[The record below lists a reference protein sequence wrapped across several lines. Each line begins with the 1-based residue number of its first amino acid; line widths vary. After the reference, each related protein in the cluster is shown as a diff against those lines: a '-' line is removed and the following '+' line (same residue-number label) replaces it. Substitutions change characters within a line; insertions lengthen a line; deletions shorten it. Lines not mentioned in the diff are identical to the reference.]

1 MENKNAVAETN
12 KPLSSEIMES
22 LLIGGDLSKLNSQQ
36 RVQYYLK
43 VCSDTGVNPTTKPF
57 LYIQLNG
64 KLVLY
69 ASKDCA
75 DQLRKNNSISVNKL
89 EHEFRENVY
98 IVTAYGSDKSGRTD
112 SSIGVV
118 NIKGVNGDALA
129 NALMKAETKAKRRLT
144 LSICG
149 LGMLDETEVET
160 IHDAKVVEVA
170 DNGEIKEAL
179 AISQSGSMSI
189 ETAAATVSSEG
200 IKYGDIDTNKL
211 SLMANALKKKIS
223 KNDEPEQRETRRFKL
238 DAILTLLKAREQ
250 DNPA

>member
-1 MENKNAVAETN
+1 MKKESAVVES
-12 KPLSSEIMES
+12 KPLSGEIMES
-22 LLIGGDLSKLNSQQ
+22 LLIGGDLSKLNPQQ

-43 VCSDTGVNPTTKPF
+43 ACETIGVNPTTKPF

-75 DQLRKNNSISVNKL
+75 DQLRKNNGVSITKL
-89 EHEFRENVY
+89 DHEFRQDVY
-98 IVTAYGSDKSGRTD
+98 IVTAYGQDKTGRQD
-112 SSIGVV
+112 SSIGAV
-118 NIKGVNGDALA
+118 NIKGLAGDNLA

-160 IHDAKVVEVA
+160 IQDSHIVQVDDDGVIQETMAIPQTATMTLET
-170 DNGEIKEAL
+170 AL
-179 AISQSGSMSI
+179 A
-189 ETAAATVSSEG
+189 TTSSEG
-200 IKYGDIDTNKL
+200 VKYGDIDNNKL
-211 SLMANALKKKIS
+211 SLMANALQKKLQ
-223 KNDEPEQRETRRFKL
+223 KNDEPDKREERQFKL
-238 DAILTLLKAREQ
+238 DAIITILKARAE